1 MLKLYKIKKGKKK
14 YTALNTFV
22 IISFFFA
29 TNESRGNNP
38 LHINYSFDNLSVMF
52 VLDMNK

>member
-1 MLKLYKIKKGKKK
+1 MLKLYKIKKVKKK
-14 YTALNTFV
+14 YTVLNTFV

-38 LHINYSFDNLSVMF
+38 LHINYSFDNLIVMF